1 MERKRVDVAHVFRLL
16 TMKEANYLLYRAKRL
31 CGFYVWEQLPPMAF
45 DHCVAD
51 PMVEWEARLR

>member
-1 MERKRVDVAHVFRLL
+1 MFFRLL